1 VNHDGDNFVV
11 DELSEEERMDF
22 ASLDRKIDEAGK
34 QKTRNTHLFEAENFR
49 SWMLYFE
56 PGDGTP
62 MHFHQSPETF
72 LVIEGKCSIKNIQ
85 GGERIVE
92 KHEVVFFPAKEYY
105 QLTNVGN
112 GPLVLFGNR
121 SEPFGIRP
129 VRAGEE
135 QATEKGA

>member
-1 VNHDGDNFVV
+1 
-11 DELSEEERMDF
+11 
-22 ASLDRKIDEAGK
+22 
-34 QKTRNTHLFEAENFR
+34 
-49 SWMLYFE
+49 MLYFE

-72 LVIEGKCSIKNIQ
+72 LVIAGKCSIKNIQ

-92 KHEVVFFPAKEYY
+92 KNEVVFFPAKEYY

-112 GPLVLFGNR
+112 QPLVLFGNR

-135 QATEKGA
+135 QAAAKDA

>member
-1 VNHDGDNFVV
+1 
-11 DELSEEERMDF
+11 MDF
-22 ASLDRKIDEAGK
+22 VSLDRKIDEAGK
-34 QKTRNTHLFEAENFR
+34 EKTRNTRLFEAENFR

-92 KHEVVFFPAKEYY
+92 KNEVIFFPAKEYY
-105 QLTNVGN
+105 QLTNVGK
-112 GPLVLFGNR
+112 PLILFGNR

-135 QATEKGA
+135 QASEKGA

>member
-1 VNHDGDNFVV
+1 
-11 DELSEEERMDF
+11 MDF
-22 ASLDRKIDEAGK
+22 VSLDQKIGEAGK
-34 QKTRNTHLFEAENFR
+34 DKIRNMHLFGTENFR

-72 LVIEGKCSIKNIQ
+72 LVIDGKCSIKSIQ
-85 GGERIVE
+85 GEERVVE
-92 KHEVVFFPAKEYY
+92 KNEVVFFPAKEYY
-105 QLTNVGN
+105 QLTNVGT

-121 SEPFGIRP
+121 SEPFGVRP

-135 QATEKGA
+135 QAAEKGA

>member
-1 VNHDGDNFVV
+1 
-11 DELSEEERMDF
+11 MDF
-22 ASLDRKIDEAGK
+22 VSLDQKIGEAGK
-34 QKTRNTHLFEAENFR
+34 EKIRNMHLFGTENFR

-72 LVIEGKCSIKNIQ
+72 LVIDGKCSIKSIH
-85 GGERIVE
+85 GEERIVE
-92 KHEVVFFPAKEYY
+92 KNEVVFFPAKEYY
-105 QLTNVGN
+105 QLTNVGT

-121 SEPFGIRP
+121 SEPFGVRP

-135 QATEKGA
+135 QAAEKGA

>member
-1 VNHDGDNFVV
+1 
-11 DELSEEERMDF
+11 MDF
-22 ASLDRKIDEAGK
+22 ISLDQKIDEAGK
-34 QKTRNTHLFEAENFR
+34 EKIRNTHLFEAENFR

-72 LVIEGKCSIKNIQ
+72 LVLDGKCSIKNIR
-85 GGERIVE
+85 GDERIVE
-92 KHEVVFFPAKEYY
+92 KNEVVFFPAKEYY

-112 GPLVLFGNR
+112 QPLVLFGNR
-121 SEPFGIRP
+121 SEAFGVPP

-135 QATEKGA
+135 LAAEKRA